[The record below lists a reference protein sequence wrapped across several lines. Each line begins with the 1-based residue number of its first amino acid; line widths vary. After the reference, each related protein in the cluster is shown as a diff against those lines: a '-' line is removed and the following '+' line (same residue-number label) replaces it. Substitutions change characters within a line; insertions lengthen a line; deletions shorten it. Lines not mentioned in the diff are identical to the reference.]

1 MSHLNF
7 GTKFVFKIFSAV
19 AALAVLAGFV
29 FAPAAPAYADDGN
42 TTGTEGKALE
52 KVFKYEQQ
60 WLAVQQERL
69 SKTGELA
76 ARMQAFIDAQKA
88 KGKDT
93 SALEAALAAY
103 NQQIATAQGQH
114 ATAESILGAHA
125 GFDADGHVTDRAQAI
140 QTVKDAR
147 QALADAHKTLQ
158 QAGLGLYTA
167 LKAYRSANKTK

>member
-1 MSHLNF
+1 MSPLNV
-7 GTKFVFKIFSAV
+7 GTKFVFRIFSAV

-42 TTGTEGKALE
+42 AAGTGGKVLE
-52 KVFKYEQQ
+52 KAYKYEQQ

-76 ARMQAFIDAQKA
+76 AKVQAFIDAQKA

-93 SALEAALAAY
+93 SALETALATY

-114 ATAESILGAHA
+114 ATAESILGAHV
-125 GFDADGHVTDRAQAI
+125 GFDADGHVTDRALAK

-147 QALADAHKTLQ
+147 QALADAHRTLQ
-158 QAGLGLYTA
+158 QAGQDLRAA
-167 LKAYRSANKTK
+167 LKAYRNANKTK